1 MKVFKRSGSS
11 YYAYKFQY
19 RGKEYYRSTGTEN
32 RREAE
37 AIAGAARTR
46 IVRQAA
52 GLEEPEP
59 ERKPPAND
67 EQPRD
72 IPTLRQFQTTFDE
85 WVATAKAEQSG
96 TVKFYQESYRKLLSY
111 GPWSDLPLD
120 QIDEA
125 HIEAFKTWALKH
137 AGRRRDGKPTPVG
150 KTTVN
155 RYLATFR
162 KALRYAHLKLKL
174 ISKVPTVDQYTK
186 DEGAERETDY
196 IFSSTEYAQWT
207 SRAAEPLRSASIL
220 ARHSGICRNEML
232 KLMKDCVRFRPEQGA
247 DGKICGELIIKRGL
261 KRRARKRKLVIDHE
275 MKEVLERLLKD
286 SKCDYVFTS
295 PQDPTKPLGPW
306 VLEEQIGQ
314 VRKKI
319 KTHPDAGLHALRHTF
334 LTEAGEY
341 TDPFTLQYVAG
352 HDNIKTTMRYV
363 HPREAAV
370 HKLFARLSDLQRPEE
385 RIACEKSVQNPVQ
398 LEIPSRDELV
408 KLLIAGN
415 LQSAEVVE
423 LADTPS

>member
-32 RREAE
+32 RRDAE
-37 AIAGAARTR
+37 AIAGAARAR
-46 IVRQAA
+46 IVRQGA

-59 ERKPPAND
+59 QQKSSGSSEKPKG
-67 EQPRD
+67 

-85 WVATAKAEQSG
+85 WVATAKAEQNG

-111 GPWSDLPLD
+111 GPWADLPLD

-174 ISKVPTVDQYTK
+174 IAKVPTVEQYTK

-196 IFSSTEYAQWT
+196 IFSEAEYTQWT
-207 SRAAEPLRSASIL
+207 SRSAEPLRSASIL

-232 KLMKDCVRFRPEQGA
+232 KLMKDCVRLQAEHRA
-247 DGKICGELIIKRGL
+247 DGKICGEIIIKRGL

-275 MKEVLERLLKD
+275 MKEVLERLLKG

-314 VRKKI
+314 IRKKI

-370 HKLFARLSDLQRPEE
+370 HKLFARLADLQRPGE
-385 RIACEKSVQNPVQ
+385 RIACKQSVQNPVQ
-398 LEIPSRDELV
+398 LEMPSQDDLAKLV
-408 KLLIAGN
+408 IAGN
-415 LQSAEVVE
+415 LQNAEVVE

>member
-37 AIAGAARTR
+37 AIAGAARAR

-59 ERKPPAND
+59 QRKSSASD
-67 EQPRD
+67 EKSRG
-72 IPTLRQFQTTFDE
+72 IPTLRQFQTTFDD
-85 WVATAKAEQSG
+85 WVATAKAEQKG

-111 GPWSDLPLD
+111 GPWADLPLD

-174 ISKVPTVDQYTK
+174 IAKVPTVEQYTK

-196 IFSSTEYAQWT
+196 IFSAAEYAQWT
-207 SRAAEPLRSASIL
+207 SRSAEPLRSASIL

-232 KLMKDCVRFRPEQGA
+232 KLMKDCVRLHSERRA
-247 DGKICGELIIKRGL
+247 DRKICGELIIKRGL
-261 KRRARKRKLVIDHE
+261 KRRARKRKLVIDQE

-286 SKCDYVFTS
+286 SQCDYVFTS
-295 PQDPTKPLGPW
+295 PQGPTKPLGPW
-306 VLEEQIGQ
+306 VLEEQISQ
-314 VRKKI
+314 IRKKI
-319 KTHPDAGLHALRHTF
+319 KTHPDAGLHMRHTF

-370 HKLFARLSDLQRPEE
+370 HKLFARLAQLQRPQD
-385 RIACEKSVQNPVQ
+385 RIACKKSVQNPVQ
-398 LEIPSRDELV
+398 LEMPSQAELA
-408 KLLIAGN
+408 KLLVAGN

>member
-11 YYAYKFQY
+11 FYAYKFQY

-59 ERKPPAND
+59 QRKSPASN
-67 EQPRD
+67 EEPRGV
-72 IPTLRQFQTTFDE
+72 PTLRQFQTTFDE
-85 WVATAKAEQSG
+85 WVATAKAEQKG
-96 TVKFYQESYRKLLSY
+96 TVKFYRESYRKLLSY
-111 GPWSDLPLD
+111 GPWADLPLD
-120 QIDEA
+120 RIDEA
-125 HIEAFKTWALKH
+125 HIEAFKGWALKQ

-162 KALRYAHLKLKL
+162 KAMRYAHLKLKL
-174 ISKVPTVDQYTK
+174 IAKVPTVEQYTK

-196 IFSSTEYAQWT
+196 VFSAEEYSEWT

-232 KLMKDCVRFRPEQGA
+232 QLMKDCVHLHSEQRA

-261 KRRARKRKLVIDHE
+261 KRRARKRKLVIDRE
-275 MKEVLERLLKD
+275 MKEVLERLLNQ
-286 SKCDYVFTS
+286 SHCDYVFTS
-295 PQDPTKPLGPW
+295 PQDPTKLLGPW
-306 VLEEQIGQ
+306 VLEEQMGQ
-314 VRKKI
+314 IRKKI

-370 HKLFARLSDLQRPEE
+370 HKLFARLAELERPEE
-385 RIACEKSVQNPVQ
+385 GMACNKSVQNPVQ
-398 LEIPSRDELV
+398 LEKASQGKLA
-408 KLLIAGN
+408 KLLIKSD

>member
-11 YYAYKFQY
+11 YYAHKFQY

-37 AIAGAARTR
+37 AIAGAARAR
-46 IVRQAA
+46 IVRQVA

-59 ERKPPAND
+59 QRRSSASAAKP
-67 EQPRD
+67 RG

-85 WVATAKAEQSG
+85 WVATAKAEQNG

-111 GPWSDLPLD
+111 GPWADLPLD

-137 AGRRRDGKPTPVG
+137 AGRLRDGKPTPVG

-174 ISKVPTVDQYTK
+174 IAKVPTVEQYTK

-196 IFSSTEYAQWT
+196 IFSAAEYAQWT
-207 SRAAEPLRSASIL
+207 SRSAEPLRSASIL

-232 KLMKDCVRFRPEQGA
+232 KLMKDCVRLHSEQRE

-261 KRRARKRKLVIDHE
+261 KRRARKRKLVIDYE

-286 SKCDYVFTS
+286 SQCDYVFTS
-295 PQDPTKPLGPW
+295 PQDPTKPLGP
-306 VLEEQIGQ
+306 
-314 VRKKI
+314 
-319 KTHPDAGLHALRHTF
+319 
-334 LTEAGEY
+334 
-341 TDPFTLQYVAG
+341 
-352 HDNIKTTMRYV
+352 
-363 HPREAAV
+363 
-370 HKLFARLSDLQRPEE
+370 
-385 RIACEKSVQNPVQ
+385 
-398 LEIPSRDELV
+398 
-408 KLLIAGN
+408 
-415 LQSAEVVE
+415 
-423 LADTPS
+423 

>member
-11 YYAYKFQY
+11 YYAYKFQF

-37 AIAGAARTR
+37 AIAGAARAR

-59 ERKPPAND
+59 QRKSSASD
-67 EQPRD
+67 EKPKG
-72 IPTLRQFQTTFDE
+72 IPTLRQFQTTFDG
-85 WVATAKAEQSG
+85 WVATAKAEQNG

-111 GPWSDLPLD
+111 GPWADLPLD

-125 HIEAFKTWALKH
+125 HIEGFKTWALKQ

-174 ISKVPTVDQYTK
+174 IAKAPTVEQYTK

-196 IFSSTEYAQWT
+196 VFSAAEYSQWT

-232 KLMKDCVRFRPEQGA
+232 NLMKDCVRFHSEQRA
-247 DGKICGELIIKRGL
+247 DGKICGELLIKRGL

-275 MKEVLERLLKD
+275 MKQVLERLLKD
-286 SKCDYVFTS
+286 SRCDYVFTS

-314 VRKKI
+314 IRKKI

-370 HKLFARLSDLQRPEE
+370 HKLFARLADLQRPEE
-385 RIACEKSVQNPVQ
+385 RMACKKSVQNPVQ
-398 LEIPSRDELV
+398 LEMPSPGDLA
-408 KLLIAGN
+408 KLLITSN
-415 LQSAEVVE
+415 LHSAEVVE

>member
-52 GLEEPEP
+52 GLEEPESQ
-59 ERKPPAND
+59 RKSSASD
-67 EQPRD
+67 EKPRG

-85 WVATAKAEQSG
+85 WVATAKAEQNG

-111 GPWSDLPLD
+111 GPWADLPLD

-125 HIEAFKTWALKH
+125 HIEAFKTWALKQ
-137 AGRRRDGKPTPVG
+137 AGRRRDGKSTPVG

-174 ISKVPTVDQYTK
+174 IAKVPTVEQYTK

-196 IFSSTEYAQWT
+196 IFSAAEYAQWT
-207 SRAAEPLRSASIL
+207 SHAAEPLRSASIL

-232 KLMKDCVRFRPEQGA
+232 QLMKDCVRLHSEQRA
-247 DGKICGELIIKRGL
+247 DARICGELIIKRGL
-261 KRRARKRKLVIDHE
+261 KRRARKRRLVIDQE
-275 MKEVLERLLKD
+275 MKRVLERLLKG
-286 SKCDYVFTS
+286 SRCEYVFTS

-306 VLEEQIGQ
+306 VLEGQIGQ
-314 VRKKI
+314 VRKKF

-334 LTEAGEY
+334 LTEAGEH

-363 HPREAAV
+363 HPREGAV
-370 HKLFARLSDLQRPEE
+370 HKLFARLADLPQEDE
-385 RIACEKSVQNPVQ
+385 RVECKKSVQNPVQ
-398 LEIPSRDELV
+398 LEMPSPDELA
-408 KLLIAGN
+408 KLLTADC

>member
-59 ERKPPAND
+59 ERKSPAND
-67 EQPRD
+67 EKPRD

-111 GPWSDLPLD
+111 GPWADLPLD

-196 IFSSTEYAQWT
+196 IFSAAEYAQWT

-232 KLMKDCVRFRPEQGA
+232 KLMKDCVRFHSEQRA

-314 VRKKI
+314 VRKEDQDSSRCRPARSASHFSDRGRRI
-319 KTHPDAGLHALRHTF
+319 HRSV
-334 LTEAGEY
+334 
-341 TDPFTLQYVAG
+341 YVAVCRR
-352 HDNIKTTMRYV
+352 TR
-363 HPREAAV
+363 
-370 HKLFARLSDLQRPEE
+370 
-385 RIACEKSVQNPVQ
+385 
-398 LEIPSRDELV
+398 
-408 KLLIAGN
+408 
-415 LQSAEVVE
+415 
-423 LADTPS
+423 